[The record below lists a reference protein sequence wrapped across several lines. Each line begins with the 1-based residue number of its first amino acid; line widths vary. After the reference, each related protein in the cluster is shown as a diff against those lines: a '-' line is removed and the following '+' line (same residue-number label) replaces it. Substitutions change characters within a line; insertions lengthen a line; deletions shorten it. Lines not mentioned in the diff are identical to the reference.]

1 MTHLIKST
9 LESKNYSTK
18 LLLTTMVDHY
28 GLSPLTSSLIIEK
41 LSATSQNEFD
51 SELSQLLQSR
61 SNLSV
66 KSLIDLFKS
75 SSSSSSQI
83 VERLVRF
90 KGGETNGEKAP
101 SSHQPVRIFSVST
114 SSSHRPQKRQRKPS
128 RESTTKKSNKI
139 KSVEEQIKLLSAK
152 YNNKETDSK
161 MEVDELQHQGGEKRD
176 LVDII
181 SQSNSQNLEAN
192 ILKRLDELQSSD
204 NNESRVTGL
213 LADSIFSYEEG
224 KIDSN
229 QIKQEPTTEE
239 PTTSYKRRCT
249 LDFLLDLYCRRD
261 PHIVRS
267 KSISSEF
274 RLLFERR
281 QTTSSIY
288 DAQSFLLALFIHQAD
303 WSNLFECIRYLLESR
318 SAVFSDFNQKYRY
331 NLFDS
336 YIHLLFTQ
344 ITFPLFLFKIESN
357 YCIGLFFI
365 SNTHTGIVEGN

>member
-1 MTHLIKST
+1 MTQLIKST

-28 GLSPLTSSLIIEK
+28 GLSPLTSSLIIDK
-41 LSATSQNEFD
+41 LSVTSQNEFD

-61 SNLSV
+61 TNLSV
-66 KSLIDLFKS
+66 KSLIDLFK

-101 SSHQPVRIFSVST
+101 SSQQPVRIFSVSA
-114 SSSHRPQKRQRKPS
+114 SSHRPQKRQRKPS
-128 RESTTKKSNKI
+128 RESPTKKSNKI

-152 YNNKETDSK
+152 YNRETDSK
-161 MEVDELQHQGGEKRD
+161 MEVDELQHQGGEKRE

-181 SQSNSQNLEAN
+181 SQSSSQNLEAN

-318 SAVFSDFNQKYRY
+318 SAVFSDFNQKHR
-331 NLFDS
+331 
-336 YIHLLFTQ
+336 
-344 ITFPLFLFKIESN
+344 
-357 YCIGLFFI
+357 
-365 SNTHTGIVEGN
+365 

>member
-1 MTHLIKST
+1 
-9 LESKNYSTK
+9 
-18 LLLTTMVDHY
+18 MVDHY

-41 LSATSQNEFD
+41 LSVTSQNDFD

-75 SSSSSSQI
+75 SATSSSSSQI

-101 SSHQPVRIFSVST
+101 SSQQPVRIFSVSA
-114 SSSHRPQKRQRKPS
+114 SSHRPQKRQRKPS
-128 RESTTKKSNKI
+128 RESPTKKSNKI

-152 YNNKETDSK
+152 YNKGTDSK

-181 SQSNSQNLEAN
+181 SQSSSQNLEAN

-204 NNESRVTGL
+204 HNESRVTGL

-267 KSISSEF
+267 KSISSQF

-318 SAVFSDFNQKYRY
+318 SAVFSDFNQKHR
-331 NLFDS
+331 
-336 YIHLLFTQ
+336 
-344 ITFPLFLFKIESN
+344 
-357 YCIGLFFI
+357 
-365 SNTHTGIVEGN
+365 

>member
-1 MTHLIKST
+1 MIKST

-101 SSHQPVRIFSVST
+101 SSHQPVRIFSVSA

-128 RESTTKKSNKI
+128 RESTPKKSNKI

-161 MEVDELQHQGGEKRD
+161 MEVDDLQHQGGEKRD

-181 SQSNSQNLEAN
+181 SQSSSQNLEAN

-336 YIHLLFTQ
+336 YI
-344 ITFPLFLFKIESN
+344 
-357 YCIGLFFI
+357 YI
-365 SNTHTGIVEGN
+365 SYSLK